1 VSAVGERTPLAP
13 PVVVPKPGIRWTPL
27 LFAAPLTT
35 VWLLFGIAN
44 LEKSIVERSPVG
56 LGATLLELVVAALF
70 LLRRQ
75 PLVVSR
81 SPLAW
86 LAAGIGT
93 FGMLGARPS
102 YAPVLGLG
110 PLFFGLQL
118 LGASLAAISLGAL
131 GRSFGVVAAN
141 RGIRTHG
148 MYRVVRHPLYAS
160 YVVTELGYVLENPSV
175 ANAFLLLIVM
185 SFQVVRI
192 RAEERCLLGDPEYV
206 AYRERVRWRVLP
218 FVW

>member
-1 VSAVGERTPLAP
+1 VSAVGETARVAAP
-13 PVVVPKPGIRWTPL
+13 VERRRMRWTPL
-27 LFAAPLTT
+27 LVAAPLTT

-44 LEKSIVERSPVG
+44 LENSIQQRSPVG
-56 LGATLLELVVAALF
+56 LGATILELAVAALF

-86 LAAGIGT
+86 AAAGLGT

-102 YAPVLGLG
+102 FEPLLGLE
-110 PLFFGLQL
+110 PLYLVMQLVGAGL
-118 LGASLAAISLGAL
+118 AMVSLGAL

-141 RGIRTHG
+141 RGVRTG
-148 MYRVVRHPLYAS
+148 GPYGVVRHPLYAS

-175 ANAFLLLIVM
+175 RNLVLLTTVM
-185 SFQVVRI
+185 VFQLVRI
-192 RAEERCLLGDPEYV
+192 RAEEACLVADPEYA
-206 AYRERVRWRVLP
+206 AYRARVRWRLIP
-218 FVW
+218 YLY